1 MEILC
6 AACCITMSKQSE
18 PSRQARKTRSSNNA
32 SKEAAELER
41 PSPPISS
48 ETYQIEDGQV
58 NLPYLPKQKPFC
70 RPYVLEL
77 IKKEIE
83 KRWNK
88 EYMEPFQEPVNENTL
103 DLPGYYSKIKH
114 PMDMGT
120 VLKRLQHKYYADP
133 SDCYTDM
140 KLVVENCKIFN
151 VPDSY
156 IVGQAKKLFSEIEEI
171 ERTLPHHRKYT
182 AWVDSEGNILNEGSS
197 RSRKRSES
205 APPLGSD
212 KASKLETVE
221 EMSAS
226 QSDLY
231 SWVTF
236 AKERWASYER
246 VWRLKRLKKFGKE
259 RVEQMEREARE
270 QWKQES
276 ELLEKMRLDFNAS
289 QAARQEPPTPDYR
302 DID

>member
-1 MEILC
+1 MLALSEYSFSFDPPYGNIPLTVFFS
-6 AACCITMSKQSE
+6 CCCLLKE
-18 PSRQARKTRSSNNA
+18 P
-32 SKEAAELER
+32 AELDR

-48 ETYQIEDGQV
+48 QTYQIEDGQV
-58 NLPYLPKQKPFC
+58 NLPYLPKQKPLYQ
-70 RPYVLEL
+70 PYVLEL

-88 EYMEPFQEPVNENTL
+88 EYMEPFQEPVNEITL
-103 DLPGYYSKIKH
+103 YLPGYYSKIKH

-133 SDCYTDM
+133 SDCYSDM

-151 VPDSY
+151 DPDSY
-156 IVGQAKKLFSEIEEI
+156 IVGQAKTLFSEIEEI

-212 KASKLETVE
+212 KASKLETAE

-236 AKERWASYER
+236 AKERWPSYER
-246 VWRLKRLKKFGKE
+246 GNE
-259 RVEQMEREARE
+259 RVEQMERETQE

-289 QAARQEPPTPDYR
+289 QAAQEKPPTPD
-302 DID
+302 

>member
-1 MEILC
+1 
-6 AACCITMSKQSE
+6 MSKQSE
-18 PSRQARKTRSSNNA
+18 SSGRARKTRSFKQE
-32 SKEAAELER
+32 SKEPADTELKR

-48 ETYQIEDGQV
+48 PTYEVEDGQV
-58 NLPYLPKQKPFC
+58 NLPYLPKQKPLC

-88 EYMEPFQEPVNENTL
+88 DYMEPFQEPVNEITL
-103 DLPGYYSKIKH
+103 DLPDYYFKIKH

-133 SDCYTDM
+133 SECYNDM
-140 KLVVENCKIFN
+140 KLVVENCMIFN
-151 VPDSY
+151 DPDSY
-156 IVGQAKKLFSEIEEI
+156 VVGQAKILSSEIEEI

-205 APPLGSD
+205 APPHGSD
-212 KASKLETVE
+212 KTSQLEPEE

-246 VWRLKRLKKFGKE
+246 QDDTDDTEDDDDLHRKKTQIFPIH
-259 RVEQMEREARE
+259 VVA
-270 QWKQES
+270 
-276 ELLEKMRLDFNAS
+276 
-289 QAARQEPPTPDYR
+289 
-302 DID
+302 